1 MNSTQLGYAKYF
13 NTKYQRVGPLFQGRF
28 KAKIIETDEYLLQLS
43 AYIHNNPIAKLDS
56 GNPVDSRN
64 RLHTYPYSS
73 YLEYI
78 SVVKPDISSPN
89 FILSY
94 FSKSVPNLTYEA
106 FVEGFDPDYEVLA
119 PLILE

>member
-64 RLHTYPYSS
+64 RLRTYPYSS